1 MKTIGEPNLFSKF
14 FGVRFKGDEISLLF
28 FGKRL
33 YSFNTH
39 FKRAKFYFKR
49 MKSYYKE

>member
-28 FGKRL
+28 FWKKTL
-33 YSFNTH
+33 FFQHTLQ
-39 FKRAKFYFKR
+39 
-49 MKSYYKE
+49 KSEILLQKNEILL